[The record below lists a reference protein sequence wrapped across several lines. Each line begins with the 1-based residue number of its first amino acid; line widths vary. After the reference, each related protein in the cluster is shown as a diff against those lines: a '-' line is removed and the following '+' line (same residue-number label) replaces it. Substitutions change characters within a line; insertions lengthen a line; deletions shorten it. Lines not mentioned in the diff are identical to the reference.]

1 MKKKILLLCF
11 AFLSFIS
18 MQAQNPF
25 FVGGYV
31 TDLNGGAIANHTV
44 YIISDSNSMIPFVA
58 TTNTN
63 ANGYYSFT
71 NVTVPAPGLTTFYIV
86 STYDCNGVVHS
97 STVSNANPQ
106 NVVNFSI
113 CYSNTLNCNAMFT
126 ALFTS
131 GNTVNFNDLST
142 GNPVSWYWN
151 FGDGTSSTLQNPSH
165 SYTLNGAVVVCL
177 TITTAN
183 NCTSTYCD
191 TIFVQGGSTNNCNAS
206 FIAYPDSLAGL
217 NTLHFLNTSSST
229 YANYQIVYLWN
240 FGDGTTSSAMNPTH
254 TFSPNSSGVYNVC
267 LTMKV
272 LASNNTIVCTNTFCQ
287 NVTVGTSG
295 TGCQNTITYIN
306 QGNLFTFTGSVN
318 SNNPTTYYWN
328 FGDGTSATGQN
339 ATHTFAPPSSGV
351 NGYNVCLYTVT
362 TNTNTGTTCSDSS
375 CQFVIINN
383 NTNSCNAS
391 FVAYPDSL
399 TGLNIFHFT
408 NTSTT
413 TYLNY
418 QMLYLWNFGD
428 GTTSTLQNPIHTFA
442 YNPSTANVY
451 NVCLTMKV
459 VNALGTVIC
468 TDYYCQ
474 SITVGNSG
482 NACSNS
488 FTFTHQNLNYA
499 FSGIIN
505 SGNPTT
511 YNWNFGDGTTAT
523 GQYVTHTFTQP
534 AAGSIGYTVCL
545 ITITSNNNG
554 TVCTDTTCQFVTVN
568 NTNGN
573 VIQGYVYAGNYVVSN
588 GYVLVYQ
595 ANNATMS
602 YVLVDTLALDSNGF
616 FQFFYLN
623 MPPTTP
629 AFLIKAALNSTASNY
644 SQFAPTFYQN
654 TINWFTATPVF
665 PSASTVFYNIYMIQ
679 MPTPSAGNGSVTGNV
694 SQIGTKGDF
703 PLSDIELILTD
714 ENDSPIKI
722 NYSDASGNFSFTNL
736 SMGTYKLHVEI
747 AGVNYTPFPV
757 ILSST
762 NPNITNI
769 SVNVNN
775 NGAIITGIENEVNN
789 KSSISEIYPNPAT
802 SEAFIEIKNSRTD
815 KIIISVFDN
824 TGIRVSTEEYVVS
837 GSRILNLN
845 KEELSSGIYTVKI
858 QTSNG
863 FNSIRKLV
871 ISK

>member
-1 MKKKILLLCF
+1 
-11 AFLSFIS
+11 
-18 MQAQNPF
+18 
-25 FVGGYV
+25 
-31 TDLNGGAIANHTV
+31 
-44 YIISDSNSMIPFVA
+44 
-58 TTNTN
+58 
-63 ANGYYSFT
+63 
-71 NVTVPAPGLTTFYIV
+71 
-86 STYDCNGVVHS
+86 
-97 STVSNANPQ
+97 
-106 NVVNFSI
+106 
-113 CYSNTLNCNAMFT
+113 
-126 ALFTS
+126 
-131 GNTVNFNDLST
+131 
-142 GNPVSWYWN
+142 
-151 FGDGTSSTLQNPSH
+151 
-165 SYTLNGAVVVCL
+165 
-177 TITTAN
+177 
-183 NCTSTYCD
+183 
-191 TIFVQGGSTNNCNAS
+191 
-206 FIAYPDSLAGL
+206 
-217 NTLHFLNTSSST
+217 
-229 YANYQIVYLWN
+229 
-240 FGDGTTSSAMNPTH
+240 
-254 TFSPNSSGVYNVC
+254 
-267 LTMKV
+267 
-272 LASNNTIVCTNTFCQ
+272 
-287 NVTVGTSG
+287 
-295 TGCQNTITYIN
+295 
-306 QGNLFTFTGSVN
+306 
-318 SNNPTTYYWN
+318 
-328 FGDGTSATGQN
+328 
-339 ATHTFAPPSSGV
+339 
-351 NGYNVCLYTVT
+351 
-362 TNTNTGTTCSDSS
+362 
-375 CQFVIINN
+375 
-383 NTNSCNAS
+383 
-391 FVAYPDSL
+391 
-399 TGLNIFHFT
+399 
-408 NTSTT
+408 
-413 TYLNY
+413 
-418 QMLYLWNFGD
+418 MLYLWNFGD